1 MAKKQIHDP
10 GWAWDDRF
18 PLSQAVQMGNTVY
31 VSGQVALDPG
41 GQVVGKGDMKAQA
54 RQVLENIKA
63 VLAKAGATLDDV
75 VKITSFVTDMS
86 KLGDVLEVRTEYFG
100 KEPPASTTVE
110 VKSLAFPDLLI
121 EIEAV
126 AVKG

>member
-18 PLSQAVQMGNTVY
+18 PLSQAVQMGNTIY

-41 GQVVGKGDMKAQA
+41 GDVVGKGNMKAQT
-54 RQVLENIKA
+54 RQALENIKT
-63 VLAKAGATLDDV
+63 VLAKAGVTLDDV
-75 VKITSFVTDMS
+75 VKVTTFVTDMS
-86 KLGDVLEVRTEYFG
+86 KLSEALEVRTEYFG
-100 KEPPASTTVE
+100 QEPPASTTVE